1 MQSPPHSITLL
12 KLSLGRSASPRH
24 ASGILYPFPGRGSS
38 RLYRQRIVACA
49 SSLPSAVD
57 LTTSAAV
64 VCLSCFFPVS
74 RWRWASAVLWSV
86 GRCPLPTPLYN
97 RRPLFFPVARK
108 KFFAVVCRSR
118 WRCRSRLGLGGR
130 LLRSPV
136 ARCGCSLHPHITASR
151 WFSRMFSKKYL
162 FIFNEYLTMGFVF
175 RV

>member
-86 GRCPLPTPLYN
+86 GALSAPYTLIQPLHRIFPGCPEKIFLVRSAVPGGVAAPGWAWVVGCSAPGCPVRLLLTPLYD
-97 RRPLFFPVARK
+97 
-108 KFFAVVCRSR
+108 
-118 WRCRSRLGLGGR
+118 
-130 LLRSPV
+130 
-136 ARCGCSLHPHITASR
+136 HITG
-151 WFSRMFSKKYL
+151 
-162 FIFNEYLTMGFVF
+162 IFPAF
-175 RV
+175 